1 MNANS
6 EFSSAFTVTNSAGAL
21 TFTSKTEGSNGPSI
35 ISQATNGTG
44 KPTLGTLGTATK
56 GTDAGFKF
64 DVTGAKVATTGG
76 TAEDYAKQTFTL
88 DGKKFM
94 LAKNSFTATDTA
106 KVASDVNVITLTGT
120 TYAAAS
126 DASNVAAALNKANGT
141 TEYSVATATN
151 TNAGIQA
158 NDIIFTSATK
168 GLTLQVG
175 DTNDSYNKVTVSVG
189 DMSAKG
195 LGIDTLDVST
205 QTAASSSIN
214 TIKAAINTVSTNRG
228 NLGAL
233 QNRLEHAISNLNTT
247 SENMDA
253 ANSAIRDTDMA
264 KEMMNYTKMNILSQ
278 AAQAMLAQANQQP
291 QNILQL
297 LK

>member
-1 MNANS
+1 MTILSKSGSGVTTAV
-6 EFSSAFTVTNSAGAL
+6 SALS
-21 TFTSKTEGSNGPSI
+21 
-35 ISQATNGTG
+35 TG
-44 KPTLGTLGTATK
+44 M
-56 GTDAGFKF
+56 
-64 DVTGAKVATTGG
+64 
-76 TAEDYAKQTFTL
+76 
-88 DGKKFM
+88 DGLK
-94 LAKNSFTATDTA
+94 
-106 KVASDVNVITLTGT
+106 
-120 TYAAAS
+120 
-126 DASNVAAALNKANGT
+126 
-141 TEYSVATATN
+141 
-151 TNAGIQA
+151 
-158 NDIIFTSATK
+158 
-168 GLTLQVG
+168 LQVG
-175 DTNDSYNKVTVSVG
+175 DTNASYNQVSVSVG

-195 LGIDTLDVST
+195 LGIDGLDVST
-205 QTAASSSIN
+205 QAAAGKATD

>member
-1 MNANS
+1 MQS
-6 EFSSAFTVTNSAGAL
+6 HSL
-21 TFTSKTEGSNGPSI
+21 
-35 ISQATNGTG
+35 
-44 KPTLGTLGTATK
+44 
-56 GTDAGFKF
+56 
-64 DVTGAKVATTGG
+64 
-76 TAEDYAKQTFTL
+76 
-88 DGKKFM
+88 
-94 LAKNSFTATDTA
+94 
-106 KVASDVNVITLTGT
+106 
-120 TYAAAS
+120 
-126 DASNVAAALNKANGT
+126 
-141 TEYSVATATN
+141 
-151 TNAGIQA
+151 
-158 NDIIFTSATK
+158 